1 MPFVHLEVFGTYFYC
16 SSFINVCAFELIPC
30 FLLLI
35 IYITWIKFQTIRK
48 VDALFFVVD
57 KRKLDFFITYR

>member
-30 FLLLI
+30 LLLLI

-48 VDALFFVVD
+48 VDA
-57 KRKLDFFITYR
+57 

>member
-1 MPFVHLEVFGTYFYC
+1 MPFVHLEVLYYFYC

-30 FLLLI
+30 LLLLI

-48 VDALFFVVD
+48 VDALFLLST
-57 KRKLDFFITYR
+57 KENSISL